1 MGNSFNG
8 GMVTTKLT
16 EADKTGREAE
26 VMNWEERKFK
36 GIGGQRGSVG
46 TGAENS
52 QG

>member
-1 MGNSFNG
+1 MMGNSFNG

-36 GIGGQRGSVG
+36 GIGG
-46 TGAENS
+46 
-52 QG
+52 